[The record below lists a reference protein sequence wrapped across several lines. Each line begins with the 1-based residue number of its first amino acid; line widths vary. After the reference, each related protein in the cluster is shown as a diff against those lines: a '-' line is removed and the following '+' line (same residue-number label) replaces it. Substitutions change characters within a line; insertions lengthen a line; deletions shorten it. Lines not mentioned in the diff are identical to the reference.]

1 MTATYEQARNEM
13 FALVKATAD
22 IVAPNI
28 RIDWQGKENNT
39 PPPQDAEWLAVSLR
53 HSPSGSRQASL
64 SCEHGQRR
72 WRREGMLYVQCFAP
86 LSAGG
91 LKRAMELA
99 CAFRDGI
106 QESKGTLSGVWF
118 RDPTAAEVGPDRNWF
133 NANASARFTYDE
145 VK

>member
-1 MTATYEQARNEM
+1 MTATYEEARAEM
-13 FALVKATAD
+13 YALIKSARDAIALGIYTE
-22 IVAPNI
+22 
-28 RIDWQGKENNT
+28 WQGKESST
-39 PPPQDAEWLAVSLR
+39 PPPQDAEWLSVSLR
-53 HSPSGSRQASL
+53 HSPTGSGQSSL
-64 SCEHGQRR
+64 SCEQGRRR

-106 QESKGTLSGVWF
+106 QGSTGTPGGVWF
-118 RDPTAAEVGPDRNWF
+118 RNPSAFEVGPDRNWF